1 MVLEKFCLIDQNSM
15 ATMNEEMVNVDTRE
29 DVEEEK
35 YPEKMG
41 SIDSEEET
49 SESKNRVQRFDM
61 VLKHLHRLK
70 SQMNNNNDNGIHS
83 SPIEPSE
90 NVSKSSSSI
99 PSNSKN
105 KPELSRNRATIE
117 PGQMKLLLWPFDS
130 H

>member
-1 MVLEKFCLIDQNSM
+1 MVLENFCLIDQHSM
-15 ATMNEEMVNVDTRE
+15 AIMNEEMVNVDTRE

-83 SPIEPSE
+83 SQIEPSE
-90 NVSKSSSSI
+90 NVSKSSSFVQ
-99 PSNSKN
+99 SNSKN
-105 KPELSRNRATIE
+105 KA
-117 PGQMKLLLWPFDS
+117 
-130 H
+130 